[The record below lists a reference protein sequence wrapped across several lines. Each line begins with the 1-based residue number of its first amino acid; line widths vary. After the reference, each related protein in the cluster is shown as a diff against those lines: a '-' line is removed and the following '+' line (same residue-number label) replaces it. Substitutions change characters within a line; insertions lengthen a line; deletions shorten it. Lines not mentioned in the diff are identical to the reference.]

1 MKFSEA
7 WLREWIDPALSREA
21 LFAQLTMAGLEIEG
35 EEPVAGSF
43 TGVVV
48 GEVLGVARHPDA
60 DKLSV
65 CEVSDGVTA
74 VQVVCGAPNVRA
86 GMKTAFARVGANLPG
101 DFIIRKAKLRGVESN
116 GMLCS
121 ADELAIGEDSSGIM
135 ELPLDLVAGTDLRTA
150 LGLDDVIVEVNL
162 TPNRG
167 DCLSIR
173 GLAREVGVLNDMPVN
188 RPTIT
193 AIPARNEATF
203 PVHVQDGG
211 GCPRYLGRV
220 IRNVDLARPAPE
232 WLREKLRRSGVR
244 SIDPVVDVTN
254 YVLLE
259 LGQPMHAFDLA
270 ALQGAIEVRRAHA
283 GERLV
288 LLDGRDVALDAETLV
303 IADAGGAVAIAGVMG
318 GARSGVNA
326 NTVDVFLECAFF
338 APLAVAGTAR
348 RYGLHTE
355 ASHRYERGVD
365 SELQRDAIE
374 RATALLLEI
383 VGGEPGPV
391 TEVVA
396 PENLPAR
403 APVRLRQRRLDQLVG
418 VEIPPA
424 EVDAALTRLDFE
436 LVTREA
442 LPGEGIAWTV
452 IAPSHRFDIE
462 READLVEEVC
472 RIYGY
477 NRIPAKRPMASIPLR
492 EVPIGAS
499 DEIALREF
507 LAGLGFQEAVTF
519 SFVDPVLQDL
529 LEPGVDPLRLTNPMS
544 SEQAVMRTNLLPG
557 LLSALQLNLSRQQ
570 ERVRIFE
577 VGLAFLPGSPLRQ
590 ERRVAGLL
598 CGPRVPENWANT
610 REPVDFFDLKG
621 VVERLFEWAGLA
633 RVEYERHDDP
643 VLHPG
648 QSAAVRVDG
657 AFAGRFG
664 RLHPEI
670 EARLDLGKPVYCFE
684 IDAGVVLGRGQRRY
698 RGISRFP
705 SVRRDLA
712 IVVSRSVAAAEIGNI
727 VRDALGDVLVDFRVF
742 DVYQG
747 KGIDSTEKSLGLGLT
762 LQDASATLTD
772 EQIGR
777 YTQDVLVALERAVG
791 ARLR

>member
-7 WLREWIDPALSREA
+7 WLREWIDPQCSREA

-35 EEPVAGSF
+35 EEPVAQPF

-48 GEVLGVARHPDA
+48 GEVRSVARHPDA
-60 DKLSV
+60 DKLAV
-65 CEVSDGVTA
+65 CEVSDGSVTA
-74 VQVVCGAPNVRA
+74 QVVCGAPNVRA
-86 GMKTAFARVGANLPG
+86 GMKTAFARVGAKLPD
-101 DFIIRKAKLRGVESN
+101 DFVIRKAKLRGVESH

-121 ADELAIGEDSSGIM
+121 ADELGIGDDSDGIM
-135 ELPLDLVAGTDLRTA
+135 DLPAELVAGADLRAA

-173 GLAREVGVLNDMPVN
+173 GLAREVGVLNDLPVN
-188 RPTIT
+188 RP
-193 AIPARNEATF
+193 AIVAVPATHEGVF
-203 PVHVQDGG
+203 PVRVDDAA

-220 IRNVDLARPAPE
+220 IRNVDLSRPAPA

-244 SIDPVVDVTN
+244 SIDAVVDVTN

-270 ALQGAIEVRRAHA
+270 ALQSGVEVRRARA

-288 LLDGRDVALDAETLV
+288 LLDGRDVELDVQTLV
-303 IADAGGAVAIAGVMG
+303 IADGGGPVAIAGVMG
-318 GARSGVNA
+318 GARSGVDA
-326 NTVDVFLECAFF
+326 ATVDVFLECAFF

-365 SELQRDAIE
+365 FALQHDAME

-396 PENLPAR
+396 AECLPAR
-403 APVRLRQRRLDQLVG
+403 LPVQLRQRRLDRLVG
-418 VEIPPA
+418 VAIAPA
-424 EVDAALTRLDFE
+424 EVDAAFARLDLE
-436 LVTREA
+436 LVARVDT
-442 LPGEGIAWTV
+442 PDDGVVWTV
-452 IAPSHRFDIE
+452 LAPSHRFDIE

-477 NRIPAKRPMASIPLR
+477 NRIPAKRPVAAIPLR
-492 EVPIGAS
+492 EVPLTAS
-499 DEIALREF
+499 GETPLREL
-507 LAGLGFQEAVTF
+507 LAGLGFQETVTF

-529 LEPGVDPLRLTNPMS
+529 LDPGIDALRLANPMS
-544 SEQAVMRTNLLPG
+544 SEQAVMRTNLLTG
-557 LLSALQLNLSRQQ
+557 LLGALRTNVSRQQ
-570 ERVRIFE
+570 ERARLFE
-577 VGLAFLPGSPLRQ
+577 VGLAFVPADPIRQ
-590 ERRVAGLL
+590 EQRVAGLL
-598 CGPRVPENWANT
+598 YGARHPENWST
-610 REPVDFFDLKG
+610 DRDPVDFFDLKG

-633 RVEYERHDDP
+633 DVDYLRCEDP

-648 QSAAVRVDG
+648 QSAAVHVG
-657 AFAGRFG
+657 GVYAGRLG

-670 EARLDLGKPVYCFE
+670 EARLDLARPVFCFE
-684 IDAGVVLGRGQRRY
+684 LDAGVVLGRGLRSY
-698 RGISRFP
+698 RGISRYP

-712 IVVSRSVAAAEIGNI
+712 LLVPRHVPAAEVEGV
-727 VRDALGDVLVDFRVF
+727 VREALGEILVDFRIF

-747 KGIDSTEKSLGLGLT
+747 KGIDSAEKSLGLGLT
-762 LQDASATLTD
+762 FQDASATLTD

-777 YTQDVLVALERAVG
+777 YTQDVLAALERAVG